1 MMAAEHSTKLS
12 ALLSLRSYF
21 PYFHREISMKPALGV
36 IELTMLAC
44 GCCSVAKL
52 CLTFATQWTAS
63 HQVSLSS
70 TVSWSLLKFMSIES
84 VMLSNRH
91 IIYRPLLLLPQ
102 SFPALR
108 SFPVSW
114 LFTSGS
120 QRTGALAPATVLPV
134 DNQGWFPLELTDLIP
149 LLFKG
154 LSRVFSNTTVQKH
167 QFFGA
172 QPSLWSNSHIC
183 TWLLEKP

>member
-84 VMLSNRH
+84 VMLSNRLILCH
-91 IIYRPLLLLPQ
+91 PLLLLP
-102 SFPALR
+102 SIFP
-108 SFPVSW
+108 S
-114 LFTSGS
+114 
-120 QRTGALAPATVLPV
+120 
-134 DNQGWFPLELTDLIP
+134 IM
-149 LLFKG
+149 
-154 LSRVFSNTTVQKH
+154 VFSSESALCIRWSKYCNFSFNISPSSDYSGLISFRIDWFNLLAVQGILK
-167 QFFGA
+167 
-172 QPSLWSNSHIC
+172 SLLQHYSLKVSI
-183 TWLLEKP
+183 LLC